1 MHALEQKC
9 SILLCIQDLSGVRV
23 IYGREEIVF
32 TDSTRWCDLKER
44 AGCFTLFPSCD
55 PLKARIPLKD
65 GQSQRTACPL
75 HSFFAPFL
83 PPACSPMVWW
93 ESDNWHM
100 SQICC
105 LWVDGDF
112 SPPGNIFKPRISLST
127 LLLRERVLLSLGLQ
141 LSEKKRRFIGR
152 KWECI
157 CAPYHARQADKR
169 SYMKNYCMWLLVHGC
184 TGSFTSC
191 SHTKLLVSSKK
202 TTGVRDHASG
212 RRCWLCFL
220 CVPFGV
226 KILPVCCI

>member
-1 MHALEQKC
+1 MARAKGLLALC
-9 SILLCIQDLSGVRV
+9 
-23 IYGREEIVF
+23 
-32 TDSTRWCDLKER
+32 T
-44 AGCFTLFPSCD
+44 
-55 PLKARIPLKD
+55 
-65 GQSQRTACPL
+65 
-75 HSFFAPFL
+75 PFL
-83 PPACSPMVWW
+83 HRSFPQHVPHGVVGERQLAHEPNLLPLGWW
-93 ESDNWHM
+93 RF
-100 SQICC
+100 
-105 LWVDGDF
+105 F
-112 SPPGNIFKPRISLST
+112 SSRQHFKPRISLST
-127 LLLRERVLLSLGLQ
+127 LLLRQRVLLSLGLQ

-184 TGSFTSC
+184 TGRFTSC

-202 TTGVRDHASG
+202 TTGLRDHASG